1 MKKILI
7 NFDREKKQL
16 TGTRGL
22 QNDSND
28 QIFIMK
34 INQSFRKHYELLF
47 RNYYVRFCFVNYCLP
62 IDLRVFRIT

>member
-34 INQSFRKHYELLF
+34 INQSFRKHYERLF
-47 RNYYVRFCFVNYCLP
+47 RNYYVRFFL
-62 IDLRVFRIT
+62 